1 MQTIDSLGELDA
13 MLAECDVAPD
23 DDALRAIF
31 SRFRMDPSMWTAAGA
46 AADPLSGDYHAGQM
60 ALYQRISG
68 HAYALGNE
76 ETPFDV
82 EAAIRRPFPYSTG
95 SVNTAGQHLVT
106 IGQFLCCMD
115 LPPGSRVL
123 EFGPGWGNLT
133 LALAALGYNVTAIDV
148 EARFCTLIRERAAR
162 LGLSLNV
169 ENADFSWVR
178 SVAEPF
184 DAIVFFECFHHAA
197 DHLELLRT
205 LHQALKPGGRVYL
218 GAEPILADFPVPWG
232 LRLDGQSLWSIR
244 KFGWMELGFSDA
256 YFERALEATGWR
268 GTRCDLPAPGTWI
281 LRRSDE
287 PFRIAAISP
296 RLGTITG
303 TRTDKGIAVSDAEEG
318 YCLFGPYE
326 ALAPGSYVVVVEF
339 EDGAPF
345 AGSGV
350 VDTCIGGGWNVL
362 ASRAFSVGDNTLPLS
377 LSFDLRTMCSDL
389 EVRLWGAVGFTAV
402 ITGISVARTVGSR
415 PAG

>member
-1 MQTIDSLGELDA
+1 MQTIDSLDKLDA
-13 MLAECDVAPD
+13 ILAECDVASD

-46 AADPLSGDYHAGQM
+46 TADPLSGDYHAGQM

-68 HAYALGNE
+68 RAYGLGNE
-76 ETPFDV
+76 ATPFDV

-106 IGQFLCCMD
+106 IGQFLCCMN
-115 LPPGSRVL
+115 LPVGARVL

-133 LALAALGYNVTAIDV
+133 LALAALGYDVTAVDV
-148 EARFCTLIRERAAR
+148 ELRFCTLIRERAAR

-169 ENADFSWVR
+169 ANADFSWVK
-178 SVAEPF
+178 SVVEPF
-184 DAIVFFECFHHAA
+184 DAIIFFECFHHAA

-244 KFGWMELGFSDA
+244 KFGWMELGFSNA
-256 YFERALEATGWR
+256 YFKRALDATGWC
-268 GTRCDLPAPGTWI
+268 GTRHDLPAPGTWT

-287 PFRIAAISP
+287 PVRIPATDP

-303 TRTDKGIAVSDAEEG
+303 RRTDKGIIVSDAGEG

-326 ALAPGSYVVVVEF
+326 ALAPGRYVVAVEF
-339 EDGAPF
+339 EAGVPF
-345 AGSGV
+345 VGSGV
-350 VDTCIGGGWNVL
+350 VDACIGSGANVL
-362 ASRAFSVGDNTLPLS
+362 ASRAFSAGADASPLS
-377 LSFDLRTMCSDL
+377 VSFDLTAACSDL
-389 EVRLWGAVGFTAV
+389 EVRLWGAAGFTAV
-402 ITGISVARTVGSR
+402 ITGISICKSVTSR
-415 PAG
+415 PK

>member
-1 MQTIDSLGELDA
+1 MQMIDSLDKLDA
-13 MLAECDVAPD
+13 ILAECDAASD
-23 DDALRAIF
+23 DDALRAVF
-31 SRFRMDPSMWTAAGA
+31 SRFRMDPSMWTEAGA
-46 AADPLSGDYHAGQM
+46 TADPLSGDYHAGQM
-60 ALYQRISG
+60 TLYQRISG
-68 HAYALGNE
+68 RAYALRNE

-106 IGQFLCCMD
+106 IGQFLCCLD

-133 LALAALGYNVTAIDV
+133 LALAALGYDVTAVDV
-148 EARFCTLIRERAAR
+148 EARFCTLIRERAER
-162 LGLSLNV
+162 QGLSLNV
-169 ENADFSWVR
+169 VNADFSWVR
-178 SVAEPF
+178 SVVEPF

-205 LHQALKPGGRVYL
+205 LHQALKPRGRVYL
-218 GAEPILADFPVPWG
+218 GAEPIVADFPVPWG

-256 YFERALEATGWR
+256 YFEQALEVTGWC
-268 GTRCDLPAPGTWI
+268 GTRRDLPAPSTWI

-287 PFRIAAISP
+287 PVHIVAISP

-303 TRTDKGIAVSDAEEG
+303 TRTDKGIAVSNAREG

-326 ALAPGSYVVVVEF
+326 ALAPGRYVVAVEF
-339 EDGAPF
+339 EGGAPF

-350 VDTCIGGGWNVL
+350 VDTCIGGGSNVL
-362 ASRAFSVGDNTLPLS
+362 ASLAFSAGSDALPLS
-377 LSFDLRTMCSDL
+377 LSFDLWAACSDL
-389 EVRLWGAVGFTAV
+389 EVRLWGAAGFAAV
-402 ITGISVARTVGSR
+402 ITGISIAKIVELR
-415 PAG
+415 PE